1 MRLEPFFGQSI
12 KMIYPQITLGN
23 MMLTCLKISPMYN
36 NMSEIISVP
45 REAILKLKEK
55 MDLVQ
60 KRIEKLE
67 RLIQAKNS

>member
-1 MRLEPFFGQSI
+1 
-12 KMIYPQITLGN
+12 MIYPQITLGN
-23 MMLTCLKISPMYN
+23 MMLTCLKISPIYN

-45 REAILKLKEK
+45 REAVLKLKEK

>member
-1 MRLEPFFGQSI
+1 
-12 KMIYPQITLGN
+12 MIYPQITLGN

>member
-1 MRLEPFFGQSI
+1 
-12 KMIYPQITLGN
+12 MIYPQITLGN
-23 MMLTCLKISPMYN
+23 TMLTCLKISPMYN

-45 REAILKLKEK
+45 RETVLKLKEK

>member
-1 MRLEPFFGQSI
+1 MV
-12 KMIYPQITLGN
+12 YPQITLGN

-36 NMSEIISVP
+36 NMSETISVP

-67 RLIQAKNS
+67 RLIKTKNS

>member
-1 MRLEPFFGQSI
+1 
-12 KMIYPQITLGN
+12 
-23 MMLTCLKISPMYN
+23 MLTCLKISPMYN

-45 REAILKLKEK
+45 REVILKLKEK

>member
-1 MRLEPFFGQSI
+1 
-12 KMIYPQITLGN
+12 
-23 MMLTCLKISPMYN
+23 MLTCLKISPMYN
-36 NMSEIISVP
+36 NMSETISVP

-67 RLIQAKNS
+67 RLIKTKNS

>member
-1 MRLEPFFGQSI
+1 
-12 KMIYPQITLGN
+12 MIYPQIMLGN
-23 MMLTCLKISPMYN
+23 MMLICLKISPMYN

>member
-1 MRLEPFFGQSI
+1 
-12 KMIYPQITLGN
+12 
-23 MMLTCLKISPMYN
+23 MLICLKISSMYN
-36 NMSEIISVP
+36 NMNEIISVP

>member
-1 MRLEPFFGQSI
+1 
-12 KMIYPQITLGN
+12 MIYPQITLGN

-45 REAILKLKEK
+45 REVILKLKEK

>member
-1 MRLEPFFGQSI
+1 
-12 KMIYPQITLGN
+12 MIYPQITLGN
-23 MMLTCLKISPMYN
+23 MMLICLKISPMYN

-45 REAILKLKEK
+45 REVILKLKEK

-67 RLIQAKNS
+67 RLIKTKNS